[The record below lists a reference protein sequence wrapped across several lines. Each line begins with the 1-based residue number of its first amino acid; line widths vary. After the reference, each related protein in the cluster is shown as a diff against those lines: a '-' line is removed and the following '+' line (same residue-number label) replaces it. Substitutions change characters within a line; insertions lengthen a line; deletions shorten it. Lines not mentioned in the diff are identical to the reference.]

1 MSRTTQGLLPLAAML
16 ESRTLENNMA
26 ALLKQIPRRQV
37 DRRAVARG
45 GRRSS
50 DNRSVKPTVMI
61 VDAHQDGR
69 EMVAYYLGTLGL
81 NTVQAAT
88 GPEALERRATVTS
101 RWSNWF
107 CPTAAASDSP
117 RSCGRLASRSSFTAV
132 G

>member
-1 MSRTTQGLLPLAAML
+1 
-16 ESRTLENNMA
+16 MA

-50 DNRSVKPTVMI
+50 DNRSVKPTVLI

-69 EMVAYYLGTLGL
+69 EMVAYYLGSLGL

-88 GPEALERRATVTS
+88 GPEALEKVRHCHVALVELVLPHGSGLGLAAQLRSAGVAVIIYSSWAT
-101 RWSNWF
+101 
-107 CPTAAASDSP
+107 PAAREAA
-117 RSCGRLASRSSFTAV
+117 RSGWNPVPA
-132 G
+132 